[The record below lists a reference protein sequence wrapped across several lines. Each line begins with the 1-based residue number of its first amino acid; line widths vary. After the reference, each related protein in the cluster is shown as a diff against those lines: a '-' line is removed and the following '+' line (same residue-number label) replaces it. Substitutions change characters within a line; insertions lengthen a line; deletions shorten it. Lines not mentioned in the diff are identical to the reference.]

1 MLKVQV
7 DEDELAVR
15 PRALFFDLD
24 HTLYDYE
31 APHEAALAEVR
42 AKLQRALGV
51 EPDRF
56 DRFFAEAKQD
66 VKRKLGRSASSH
78 SRLLYFQRLLEMLG
92 MKSDVL
98 SALDYEQTYWRTFLT
113 EASLFE
119 NARETLLLV
128 RSFGIPLVLVTDL
141 TAQIQFRKIVY
152 FGLDSVFDYVVTS
165 EETGADKPDPRIF
178 EVAREKAGLAPEDR
192 IWMVGDDAE
201 KDGAGAKGCLD
212 ALFFHRHRGRLGAA
226 SGPADVTFDRYAE
239 LAPLFSRHLGE

>member
-7 DEDELAVR
+7 DERQLAVR

-31 APHEAALAEVR
+31 APHEAALREVR
-42 AKLQRALGV
+42 DKIQRALGV
-51 EPDRF
+51 EPQRF
-56 DRFFAEAKQD
+56 DRFFAEAKGD
-66 VKRKLGRSASSH
+66 VKRRLGASASSH
-78 SRLLYFQRLLEMLG
+78 SRLLYFQRLLELLG

-98 SALDYEQTYWRTFLT
+98 SALDYEQTYWRTFLA

-128 RSFGIPLVLVTDL
+128 RSYGIPLVLVTDL

-152 FGLDSVFDYVVTS
+152 FGLDNVFDFVVTS
-165 EETGADKPDPRIF
+165 EEAGADKPDPRVF
-178 EVAREKAGLAPEDR
+178 DAAREKAGLAREDR

-201 KDGAGAKGCLD
+201 KDGAGAKACLD
-212 ALFFHRHRGRLGAA
+212 ALFFHRQGARLGAA
-226 SGPADVTFDRYAE
+226 HRAADVTFDRYAE
-239 LAPLFSRHLGE
+239 LAPLFSRHLGG